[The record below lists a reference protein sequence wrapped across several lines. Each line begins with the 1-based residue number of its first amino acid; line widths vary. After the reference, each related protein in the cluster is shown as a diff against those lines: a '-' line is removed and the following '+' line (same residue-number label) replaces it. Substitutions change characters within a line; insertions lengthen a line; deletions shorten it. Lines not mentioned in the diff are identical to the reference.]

1 MGKMS
6 ETTICFSF
14 TYHFFNFTAATMET
28 EENNTVTFITKQNQK
43 YSKMPN
49 SSTLTLST
57 EQILID
63 RISQSNKVN
72 DILLLLIKIIGY
84 VDTFLI
90 CTYIGLCIYDRRHR
104 TLQVTDND
112 TFSRNRTPYENI
124 EIVFFPTTG
133 NHLS

>member
-1 MGKMS
+1 MK
-6 ETTICFSF
+6 
-14 TYHFFNFTAATMET
+14 A
-28 EENNTVTFITKQNQK
+28 EENNRVTFITKQNQK

-49 SSTLTLST
+49 SSTLTMST
-57 EQILID
+57 EQMLLD
-63 RISQSNKVN
+63 RISHSNELN

-90 CTYIGLCIYDRRHR
+90 CTYIGLCIYDRKHR
-104 TLQVTDND
+104 ILQVTDITD
-112 TFSRNRTPYENI
+112 TISRNRTPYENI